1 MRPPFLLIAS
11 ALLLVVLAVTFAA
24 SGAFAADDSAVYV
37 APLIVALKPYIDVIV
52 QAAIGA
58 AVIFTAGL
66 VQKYT
71 GVKVSQ
77 NALDKLRAAAAT
89 QAGILVAGAEDN
101 LSKTVISVGHPKV
114 AQAANQII
122 ALLPDAAKAVGATPE
137 SLQTLIVGEV
147 GKLQA
152 ISTGG
157 PTATATAS
165 NPDGSSTTVTAKG

>member
-37 APLIVALKPYIDVIV
+37 AP
-52 QAAIGA
+52 
-58 AVIFTAGL
+58 
-66 VQKYT
+66 
-71 GVKVSQ
+71 
-77 NALDKLRAAAAT
+77 
-89 QAGILVAGAEDN
+89 
-101 LSKTVISVGHPKV
+101 
-114 AQAANQII
+114 AANQII